1 MAHIL
6 VKIAFEVTINAAIV
20 AVGLIIYDMIKFR

>member
-6 VKIAFEVTINAAIV
+6 VKIAFEAAINAAIV